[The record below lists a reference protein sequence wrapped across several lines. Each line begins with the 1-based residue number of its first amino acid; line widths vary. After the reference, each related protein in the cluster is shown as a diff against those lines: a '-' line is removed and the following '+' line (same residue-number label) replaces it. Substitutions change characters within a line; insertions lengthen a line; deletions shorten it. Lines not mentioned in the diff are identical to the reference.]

1 MKPQVNLKCLIQ
13 IMDKQKEITFSK
25 QYVKDLYERSNEV
38 EKNLLER
45 MFGRSLFNS
54 DEVIMERI
62 KTFNDACDEIGNN
75 HPFVQE
81 YDELTTDTRFE
92 TASNIAFTKLK
103 IIAKALNS
111 QCNLEVPN
119 HKRWYPRFV
128 VKEVNT
134 VNEKTIYHDAVWV
147 KRNGVYFMFF
157 DVVRNDE
164 VVSEA
169 SNINTCFRTRELA
182 EYAGKQFIDIYAD
195 LIL

>member
-1 MKPQVNLKCLIQ
+1 MELQHG
-13 IMDKQKEITFSK
+13 ITLSE

-45 MFGRSLFNS
+45 MFGKELLNY
-54 DEVIMERI
+54 DKVVMERI
-62 KTFNDACDEIGNN
+62 KFFEDAYDEIHNN
-75 HPFVQE
+75 PFIFE
-81 YDELTTDTRFE
+81 YNELCTNTRYE

-103 IIAKALNS
+103 IIAKALNG

-119 HKRWYPRFV
+119 HKRWYPRFL
-128 VKEVNT
+128 VKKTNT
-134 VNEKTIYHDAVWV
+134 VNEKTIYQDAVYI
-147 KRNGVYFMFF
+147 KRNDVYFMFF

-164 VVSEA
+164 VISEA
-169 SNINTCFRTRELA
+169 SNAYTCFRTRELA

>member
-1 MKPQVNLKCLIQ
+1 MELQHG
-13 IMDKQKEITFSK
+13 ITLSE

-45 MFGRSLFNS
+45 MFGRSLFNP
-54 DEVIMERI
+54 DKVIMERI
-62 KTFNDACDEIGNN
+62 KTFNDACDETGHN

-103 IIAKALNS
+103 IIAKALNG

-128 VKEVNT
+128 VKKVNS
-134 VNEKTIYHDAVWV
+134 VNEKTIYHDTVLV

-157 DVVRNDE
+157 DVVSNDE
-164 VVSEA
+164 VVNEA
-169 SNINTCFRTRELA
+169 CNINTCFRTRELA

>member
-1 MKPQVNLKCLIQ
+1 MELQHG
-13 IMDKQKEITFSK
+13 ITLSE

-45 MFGRSLFNS
+45 MFGRGLFNP
-54 DEVIMERI
+54 DKVIMERI
-62 KTFNDACDEIGNN
+62 KTFNDACDEIGHN
-75 HPFVQE
+75 HPLALE
-81 YDELTTDTRFE
+81 YDELTTDTRYE

-103 IIAKALNS
+103 IIAKALNG

-119 HKRWYPRFV
+119 HKRWYPRFL
-128 VKEVNT
+128 VKKTNT
-134 VNEKTIYHDAVWV
+134 VNEKTIYQDAVYI
-147 KRNGVYFMFF
+147 KRNDVYFMFF

-164 VVSEA
+164 VISEA
-169 SNINTCFRTRELA
+169 SNAYTCFKTRELA

>member
-13 IMDKQKEITFSK
+13 IMDKQKEITLSK

-45 MFGRSLFNS
+45 MFGRSLFNP
-54 DEVIMERI
+54 DKVIMERI
-62 KTFNDACDEIGNN
+62 KTFDDAYDEITN
-75 HPFVQE
+75 HPFAWE
-81 YDELTTDTRFE
+81 YNELCTTTKYE
-92 TASNIAFTKLK
+92 TSANLTFTKLK
-103 IIAKALNS
+103 IIAKALNG
-111 QCNLEVPN
+111 QCDLEVPN

-128 VKEVNT
+128 VKKVNS
-134 VNEKTIYHDAVWV
+134 VNEKTIYHDAVLV

-157 DVVRNDE
+157 DVVSNDE